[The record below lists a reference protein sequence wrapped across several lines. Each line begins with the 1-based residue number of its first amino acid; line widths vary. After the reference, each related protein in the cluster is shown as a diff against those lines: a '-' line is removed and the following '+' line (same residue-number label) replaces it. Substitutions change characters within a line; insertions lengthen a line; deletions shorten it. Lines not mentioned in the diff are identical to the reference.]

1 VGAQQ
6 IAQFFDAIRHGDAAE
21 VQALVAANPQLA
33 EARNQDGATPA
44 LWAVYT
50 QHADLAP
57 VVLAGRAPD
66 FFEACALGQLDRVAT
81 LLAQDA
87 QLVNAYSGDGFTGLG
102 FAAFFGHVELAR
114 RLLQSGADA
123 NSPSRNPLHVAPLHS
138 AVAAGSLPL
147 LELLLSHG
155 AAPDPTEGS
164 GATPLHSAAGHGS
177 KEMVARLLAAGAD
190 PQRKTNDGKTPAD
203 IARQYGQEALSREL
217 AV

>member
-1 VGAQQ
+1 MDNVT
-6 IAQFFDAIRHGDAAE
+6 QFFDAILHGDTAAA
-21 VQALVAANPQLA
+21 QALVAANPQLA

-50 QHADLAP
+50 RHADLAP

-81 LLAQDA
+81 LLSEDA

-114 RLLQSGADA
+114 LLLKAGADA
-123 NSPSRNPLHVAPLHS
+123 NCPSRNRLCVAPLHS

-155 AAPDPTEGS
+155 AAPDPVEGS

-203 IARQYGQEALSREL
+203 IARQYGHSALSQEL
-217 AV
+217 AG